1 MNRPFALVFTALAL
15 AVAPIGA
22 PAGAQVGKPLGM
34 LDPNIATEQELAAL
48 PHLNVALAK
57 ALIAKRP
64 FANML
69 AVDSTLASLT
79 REQRTELYRR
89 LFLHINLNATTRE
102 EILLIPGSGNRVVRE
117 FQEYAPYA
125 SLAVFHRE
133 MRKYWDEAEVARLE
147 SYVFVP
153 LDPNTASDEDILT
166 IPGVG
171 ARMLREFKEY
181 RPWRTVEQ
189 FRREIGKY
197 VDANEV
203 SRLLRYVRIG
213 G

>member
-1 MNRPFALVFTALAL
+1 MQRIVAVAGLALAL
-15 AVAPIGA
+15 AVGA
-22 PAGAQVGKPLGM
+22 ADAQVGKPLGM
-34 LDPNIATEQELAAL
+34 LDPNLATEQELAAL
-48 PHLNVALAK
+48 PHLNATLAK
-57 ALIAKRP
+57 AVIAKRP

-69 AVDSTLASLT
+69 AVDSTLSSLT
-79 REQRTELYRR
+79 REQKTELYRK

-102 EILLIPGSGNRVVRE
+102 EILLIPGSGPRVVRE

-147 SYVFVP
+147 SHVFVP

-197 VDANEV
+197 VNAAEV
-203 SRLLRYVRIG
+203 NRLLRYVKIG
-213 G
+213 S